1 MLNLPFIRCCLAPP
15 ADLERILA
23 GIQQRS
29 SEQPRAAACRCA
41 AAHLGVETPGA
52 ETPGAANLGAANLDA
67 DEAAAARSENISNP
81 LYHNHNPELAIDF
94 RVWRLPLAGLQVM
107 DPRLV
112 RIAPGARNECHRHA
126 HESLFVVLA
135 GEGELR
141 LGRQCVS
148 LKAGDVAS
156 VPRWVVHQSRN
167 TSAEHELLLLAIT
180 DFGLTSAALGDYDR
194 QTRLKDGG
202 ADAFTALAA
211 NAAPEP

>member
-1 MLNLPFIRCCLAPP
+1 MPP
-15 ADLERILA
+15 SRDLEQILA

-29 SEQPRAAACRCA
+29 AEQPSPAACRYA
-41 AAHLGVETPGA
+41 GDHGATPNDTTPNDTTPNSET
-52 ETPGAANLGAANLDA
+52 
-67 DEAAAARSENISNP
+67 EAIP
-81 LYHNHNPELAIDF
+81 LYHHRNAELAIDF
-94 RVWRLPLAGLQVM
+94 RVRRLPLAGLQVM

-126 HESLFVVLA
+126 HESIFVVLS

-141 LGRQCVS
+141 LGSQSVP

-156 VPRWVVHQSRN
+156 VPRWLVHQSRN

-180 DFGLTSAALGDYDR
+180 DFGLTSAVLGDYDR

-202 ADAFTALAA
+202 ADAFPALAA
-211 NAAPEP
+211 TAALES